1 MLRAF
6 TVGFQKVLKSCISL
20 LVTLPG
26 LIDTLCTVA
35 RLKVPAM
42 IVFDVVTKVLG
53 TEGFPQHNIA
63 ELNSGTTLI
72 VLLSQEEPSRWKEIN
87 TQTHTR
93 THTHLLP
100 ATDKKCP
107 MDSFP
112 RGVPAVQ
119 FHNRSPFIPDDI
131 EICRS
136 YMTAL
141 SSHNIIYVLVQWSP
155 LQRQDIFILAAY
167 LQGSNQKF
175 NVLSQRSPEKMLP
188 PWLTDE

>member
-53 TEGFPQHNIA
+53 TEEFPQHNIA

-93 THTHLLP
+93 THT
-100 ATDKKCP
+100 
-107 MDSFP
+107 
-112 RGVPAVQ
+112 
-119 FHNRSPFIPDDI
+119 
-131 EICRS
+131 
-136 YMTAL
+136 
-141 SSHNIIYVLVQWSP
+141 LVT
-155 LQRQDIFILAAY
+155 
-167 LQGSNQKF
+167 SN
-175 NVLSQRSPEKMLP
+175 
-188 PWLTDE
+188 